1 VRRLLADT
9 RGEATSNTLG
19 FALTWFVVF
28 FVFLMNVQLGQLF
41 HRRDVVDHAAAIAA
55 DTAKKTYC
63 MKEENELATKV
74 EVKRAI
80 QSVLDTAGGDCDLA
94 MKPGPGGVDEGAK
107 GLELSLKCSFDC
119 RVPIA
124 SRFMCKG
131 GKSELDAKLKTVAMG
146 CDGRGS

>member
-1 VRRLLADT
+1 M

-19 FALTWFVVF
+19 FALTWFVMF

-63 MKEENELATKV
+63 MKEENATATKL
-74 EVKRAI
+74 EVKRAM
-80 QSVLDTAGGDCDLA
+80 QSVLDTAGGACELSII
-94 MKPGPGGVDEGAK
+94 PGAGGFDDGAT
-107 GLELSLKCSFDC
+107 GLELTLKCSFDC
-119 RVPIA
+119 QVPIA
-124 SRFMCKG
+124 SRVMCKG

-146 CDGRGS
+146 CDGQGS